1 MVLKKNVKNKTADR
15 IMNDEVFQRAKEE
28 RLLLKI
34 LRNRCHTRIGHTIRR
49 NEFVVNILEGAISR
63 IKAVG
68 RPRIQYLKQVARNTG
83 ADIYTAMK
91 RMACNSS
98 RWKAANHQKILRF
111 GRPCIV
117 V

>member
-49 NEFVVNILEGAISR
+49 NEFVVNILEGAISG
-63 IKAVG
+63 KKPMG
-68 RPRIQYLKQVARNTG
+68 RP
-83 ADIYTAMK
+83 
-91 RMACNSS
+91 
-98 RWKAANHQKILRF
+98 
-111 GRPCIV
+111 
-117 V
+117 